1 MKLFL
6 RRNVSADNN
15 IFSVFDEQGFEKYNI
30 VSKKANSNSDFAIQN
45 TDGQAVCRIR
55 RLPVAGTN
63 IYLFKADKKRIA
75 FIRTLIADGI
85 KCHYYG
91 NNWHV
96 IGNISAKNFSVVDV
110 DNSLIATHKKVMSD
124 YELNIFDSKNEMFCI
139 ATSLC
144 IDLINTID
152 NRAAQAI

>member
-30 VSKKANSNSDFAIQN
+30 VSKKANSNSDFAIQS
-45 TDGQAVCRIR
+45 TDGQALCRIR

-63 IYLFKADKKRIA
+63 IYVFKADKKRIA
-75 FIRTLIADGI
+75 FICTLIANGI

-124 YELNIFDSKNEMFCI
+124 YELNIFDSKNEMFCMWQTYCNI
-139 ATSLC
+139 
-144 IDLINTID
+144 
-152 NRAAQAI
+152 